1 MWLKLTFE
9 QSVTRLDEIP
19 GVNRRVA
26 EIILAEVGT
35 DMSKFKDAQHL
46 ASWAGLCPGNRES
59 AGKRLSG
66 KTRKG
71 NSALRRVLAE
81 AGNAAAKTKRSYL
94 GVQFQRI
101 AQRRGHKIAVIAVA
115 HSILKIV
122 YYMLSR
128 EEEYQDLGLEHYN
141 QRSENEGGQS
151 RKEKRLVR
159 SLEQLGYEV
168 KLSKDKDK
176 AKTVSLV
183 N

>member
-1 MWLKLTFE
+1 
-9 QSVTRLDEIP
+9 
-19 GVNRRVA
+19 
-26 EIILAEVGT
+26 
-35 DMSKFKDAQHL
+35 MSKFKDAQHL
-46 ASWAGLCPGNRES
+46 ASWAGMCPGNRES

-71 NSALRRVLAE
+71 NAALRRVLVE

-94 GVQFQRI
+94 GVQFHRI
-101 AQRRGHKIAVIAVA
+101 AQRRGYKIAVIAVA

-122 YYMLSR
+122 YHMLSR

-141 QRSENEGGQS
+141 QRGESEGSQS

-168 KLSKDKDK
+168 KLSKGRDK
-176 AKTVSLV
+176 AKEDSLV